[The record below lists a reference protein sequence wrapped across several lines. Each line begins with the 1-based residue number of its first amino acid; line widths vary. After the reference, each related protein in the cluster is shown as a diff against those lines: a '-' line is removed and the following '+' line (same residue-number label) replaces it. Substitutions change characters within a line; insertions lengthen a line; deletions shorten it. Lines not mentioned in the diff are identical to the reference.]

1 MSAFLVLLYSAGGVF
16 ELAGILSVAF
26 DVRDDRRRA
35 EEIAKRAA
43 PRFGGGRLSGQAQ
56 SVFTHKIN
64 HSKDPLA
71 RAIYELEKQR
81 QLTHS
86 KVSEA
91 AWELKH
97 VKQQMLDILSGD
109 LGRRKAGV
117 ILLVLGLV
125 VSVGGNIPS
134 VFYGRS

>member
-1 MSAFLVLLYSAGGVF
+1 MSAALVVVYTIGGLL
-16 ELAGILSVAF
+16 ELSGILTVAF

-35 EEIAKRAA
+35 QEIANRVT
-43 PRFGGGRLSGQAQ
+43 PRFGGGRLSGPAQ

-81 QLTHS
+81 QLTNS
-86 KVSEA
+86 KVSKA
-91 AWELKH
+91 AWELEH

-109 LGRRKAGV
+109 LSRRKVGV
-117 ILLVLGLV
+117 VLLVLGLV
-125 VSVGGNIPS
+125 VSVGGNILS
-134 VFYGRS
+134 VFHGHS